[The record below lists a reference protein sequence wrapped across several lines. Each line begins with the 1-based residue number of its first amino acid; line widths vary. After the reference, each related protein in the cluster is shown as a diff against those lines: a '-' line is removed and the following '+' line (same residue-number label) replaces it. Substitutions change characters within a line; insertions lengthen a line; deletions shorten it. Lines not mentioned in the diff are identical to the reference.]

1 MPKPFEQQI
10 QRLETI
16 VDLLDRGDVA
26 IEEMLKLYQEGM
38 TLAKQCRIYLE
49 TVEQKVTTINAQAK
63 APESTANSKSSSK
76 ASFEQTAI
84 DIDVEF

>member
-38 TLAKQCRIYLE
+38 TLAKQCRTYLE
-49 TVEQKVTTINAQAK
+49 TAEQKVTTINAQVNT
-63 APESTANSKSSSK
+63 PDPPTSSKPSSK
-76 ASFEQTAI
+76 ANFEQTAI